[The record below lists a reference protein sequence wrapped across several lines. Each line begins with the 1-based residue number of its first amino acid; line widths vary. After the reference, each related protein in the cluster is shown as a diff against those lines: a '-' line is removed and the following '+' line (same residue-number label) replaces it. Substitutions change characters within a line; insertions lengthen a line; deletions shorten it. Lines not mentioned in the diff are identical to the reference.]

1 MKGGSKLDF
10 SQIQEMLLT
19 LLPLWN
25 YRIAKPFKQLLDEGI
40 SLEMYYCIRTLQ
52 WGNGIMTMSELARY
66 TKMQKQQMT
75 QMVNRL
81 VEQNLVERI
90 YEPSN
95 RRIIK
100 IRITNK
106 AAEYIEHFLEHDAVC
121 FRPLLE
127 EMTPQDLSNFK
138 KGLELLIGVFSNM
151 TCCQNESDIIS
162 SMKENSALYD

>member
-1 MKGGSKLDF
+1 MEF
-10 SQIQEMLLT
+10 TQIQEMLLT

-52 WGNGIMTMSELARY
+52 WGGGTMTMSELAGY
-66 TKMQKQQMT
+66 TRMQKQQMT

-81 VEQNLVERI
+81 VEQELVKRV
-90 YEPSN
+90 YDPAN

-100 IRITNK
+100 IRLTDK
-106 AAEYIEHFLEHDAVC
+106 AAEYMEHFLEHDAGC

-127 EMTPQDLSNFK
+127 QMLPQDISDFQ
-138 KGLELLIGVFSNM
+138 KGLELLIGVFSHMPCN
-151 TCCQNESDIIS
+151 CHDQPDIVS
-162 SMKENSALYD
+162 SMKENAFHE

>member
-1 MKGGSKLDF
+1 MQF
-10 SQIQEMLLT
+10 TEIQEMLLT

-25 YRIAKPFKQLLDEGI
+25 YRIAKPFKQLLEEGI

-52 WGNGIMTMSELARY
+52 WGGGIMTMSELAQY

-81 VEQNLVERI
+81 VEQGLVERI

-100 IRITNK
+100 IHLTDK
-106 AAEYIEHFLEHDAVC
+106 AAEYLEQFLEHDAGC

-127 EMTPQDLSNFK
+127 EMTPQNIADFK
-138 KGLELLIGVFSNM
+138 KGLELLINVFSSMPCNCHDQHDVV
-151 TCCQNESDIIS
+151 T
-162 SMKENSALYD
+162 SMKENAVLQDK

>member
-1 MKGGSKLDF
+1 MEYT
-10 SQIQEMLLT
+10 QIQEMLLT

-52 WGNGIMTMSELARY
+52 WGGGTMIMSELAGY

-75 QMVNRL
+75 QMVSRL
-81 VEQNLVERI
+81 VDLGLVERL
-90 YEPSN
+90 YDPSN

-100 IRITNK
+100 IRLTDK
-106 AAEYIEHFLEHDAVC
+106 AADYMEHFLEHDAGC

-151 TCCQNESDIIS
+151 SCCQRESDIVS
-162 SMKENSALYD
+162 SMKENSPL